1 MQVKKSGVD
10 LVDAGG
16 GADEDANYERVE
28 DNAERVLPI
37 RLITLFLDPRSWRE
51 DPNKKVKCL
60 KAQ

>member
-1 MQVKKSGVD
+1 MQMKSGDD

>member
-60 KAQ
+60 KSQ

>member
-1 MQVKKSGVD
+1 MKKSGVD

>member
-1 MQVKKSGVD
+1 MKSGDD